1 MELGK
6 GSVWSNEHLPGYNK
20 GSYGHSLCLE
30 ECLWT
35 CIEEKNEIEDSKKV
49 QKNSR
54 KKMKQRGKNIQQ
66 EVREKKKSRDSEE
79 PRFRGTSQ
87 SRWDSSVGAILRL

>member
-1 MELGK
+1 MLSYLEYGSAVELGK
-6 GSVWSNEHLPGYNK
+6 ESVWSNEHLPGYNK

-49 QKNSR
+49 QKYSR
-54 KKMKQRGKNIQQ
+54 KKNEAKRKEYTARSKRKKEEQRQ
-66 EVREKKKSRDSEE
+66 
-79 PRFRGTSQ
+79 
-87 SRWDSSVGAILRL
+87 